1 MGAKA
6 VGPVVSF
13 KRLSSIVRYLHA
25 LSAQLLGRAK
35 GLPEEPAPAKC
46 SHIWITLKRRR
57 FCRLCRRFDK
67 RVDHRW
73 RPLRRE
79 TGGWN

>member
-1 MGAKA
+1 M
-6 VGPVVSF
+6 SF

-35 GLPEEPAPAKC
+35 GLPGEPAPAKC
-46 SHIWITLKRRR
+46 AHIWITLKRRR
-57 FCRLCRRFDK
+57 FCQICRRLERRGVK
-67 RVDHRW
+67 W
-73 RPLRRE
+73 RSDREHNRRTDQGGWS

>member
-1 MGAKA
+1 
-6 VGPVVSF
+6 VSF